1 MVREKNYVYKGDNQM
16 DDQKIIQLYL
26 NRSQQAIEETKKK
39 YGAYCKV
46 IARNIL
52 SDYSDVEECENDTY
66 FATWNAIPPHIPRKF
81 SVFLGSITRNIA
93 LDKFGYNTAKKR
105 NHEFERILNELEEC
119 LASPMTVEGQY
130 ESGEIANL
138 INQFLYRIDEQAR
151 NLFILRYWY
160 SDSIERLSSRFNIS
174 NSKVKSILFRTRK
187 KLRIYLEKEG
197 INL

>member
-1 MVREKNYVYKGDNQM
+1 
-16 DDQKIIQLYL
+16 
-26 NRSQQAIEETKKK
+26 
-39 YGAYCKV
+39 
-46 IARNIL
+46 
-52 SDYSDVEECENDTY
+52 
-66 FATWNAIPPHIPRKF
+66 
-81 SVFLGSITRNIA
+81 
-93 LDKFGYNTAKKR
+93 
-105 NHEFERILNELEEC
+105 
-119 LASPMTVEGQY
+119 MTVEGQY